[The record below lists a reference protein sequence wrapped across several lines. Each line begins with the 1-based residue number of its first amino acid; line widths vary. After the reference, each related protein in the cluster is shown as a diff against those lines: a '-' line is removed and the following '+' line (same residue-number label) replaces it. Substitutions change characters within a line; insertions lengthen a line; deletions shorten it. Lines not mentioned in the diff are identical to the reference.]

1 MAILND
7 PLRVCPHS
15 PFRLN
20 QILLLKNLLLSI
32 FILCFSFLAS
42 DAEELDRTDHKTEEG
57 IRQLKVP
64 GFGEDGKIAWEL
76 HANEVNFEEEGIYEA
91 FDLVLKTLTGFNQS
105 NAKSKKGLFEPGSG
119 KAWGESMLEVEG
131 KGFAAEGR
139 RWLWRNKIE
148 KGDQLIAFRE
158 KGKVMFKEALL
169 LDERDGGK
177 KEGVRKDE
185 LSFKTLTEA
194 EYIEVLELS
203 PTRNRFLL
211 ERNVLVSSKDL
222 KISCDWMEILFDKD
236 LNQNSPLKSLGKIS
250 KIHARGKVSM
260 IQKGRSSFANELS
273 INTTKGEAILQG
285 NARVEDEDYGIA
297 KGDEIILEKGT
308 RRAKVVGV
316 EGNRPSLQ
324 LPEIPDFGFP
334 N

>member
-1 MAILND
+1 MND
-7 PLRVCPHS
+7 PLRESPHS

-20 QILLLKNLLLSI
+20 QILLLKNHLLSI
-32 FILCFSFLAS
+32 FIFYFSLLSS
-42 DAEELDRTDHKTEEG
+42 DASELDRTDQKTVEG
-57 IRQLKVP
+57 IRHLKVP
-64 GFGEDGKIAWEL
+64 GFAEDGRIAWEL

-131 KGFAAEGR
+131 KGFTAEGK

-148 KGDQLIAFRE
+148 MGDQLIAFQE
-158 KGKVMFKEALL
+158 KGKVKFKETLL
-169 LDERDGGK
+169 LDEREGGK
-177 KEGVRKDE
+177 KEGVRKDG

-211 ERNVLVSSKDL
+211 ERNVMVSSEDL

-236 LNQNSPLKSLGKIS
+236 SNQTSPLKSLGKIS

-260 IQKGRSSFANELS
+260 IQKGRSSFADELS
-273 INTTKGEAILQG
+273 INTLKGEAILQG
-285 NARVEDEDYGIA
+285 NARVEDQDYGIA
-297 KGDEIILEKGT
+297 KGNEIILERGT

-316 EGNRPSLQ
+316 DGNQPSLQ
-324 LPEIPDFGFP
+324 LPEIPNFGFP

>member
-1 MAILND
+1 MVILND
-7 PLRVCPHS
+7 PLRESLHS

-32 FILCFSFLAS
+32 SIFYFSCLSS
-42 DAEELDRTDHKTEEG
+42 DALELDRADQKTEEG
-57 IRQLKVP
+57 IRHLKVP
-64 GFGEDGKIAWEL
+64 GFGEDGRIAWEL

-131 KGFAAEGR
+131 KGFTAEGK

-148 KGDQLIAFRE
+148 KGDQLIAFQE
-158 KGKVMFKEALL
+158 KGKVMFKETLL
-169 LDERDGGK
+169 LDEREGKK
-177 KEGVRKDE
+177 KEGVRKDD

-211 ERNVLVSSKDL
+211 ERNVVVSSEDL

-236 LNQNSPLKSLGKIS
+236 LNQTSPLKSLGKIS

-260 IQKGRSSFANELS
+260 IQKGRSSFADELS
-273 INTTKGEAILQG
+273 INTTKGEAVLQG
-285 NARVEDEDYGIA
+285 NARVEDQDYGIA

-324 LPEIPDFGFP
+324 LPEIPNFGFP

>member
-1 MAILND
+1 MVILND
-7 PLRVCPHS
+7 PLRES
-15 PFRLN
+15 RQTPFRLN
-20 QILLLKNLLLSI
+20 QILLLKNHLIRI
-32 FILCFSFLAS
+32 FIFYFSCLSS
-42 DAEELDRTDHKTEEG
+42 DALELDCTDHKTKEG
-57 IRQLKVP
+57 IRYLKVP
-64 GFGEDGKIAWEL
+64 GFDEDGRIAWEL

-105 NAKSKKGLFEPGSG
+105 NAKSKKGLFEPESG

-131 KGFAAEGR
+131 KGFAAEGK

-148 KGDQLIAFRE
+148 KGDQLIAFQE
-158 KGKVMFKEALL
+158 KGKVKFKETLL
-169 LDERDGGK
+169 LDEREGGK
-177 KEGVRKDE
+177 KEGVREDG
-185 LSFKTLTEA
+185 LSFKTFTEA

-211 ERNVLVSSKDL
+211 ERNVMVSSEDL
-222 KISCDWMEILFDKD
+222 EISCDWMEILFDKD
-236 LNQNSPLKSLGKIS
+236 SNQTSPLKSLGKIS

-260 IQKGRSSFANELS
+260 IQKGRSSFADELS
-273 INTTKGEAILQG
+273 INTTKGEAILLG
-285 NARVEDEDYGIA
+285 NAQVEDQDYGIA
-297 KGDEIILEKGT
+297 KGDEIILEKGK

-324 LPEIPDFGFP
+324 LPEIPNFGFP

>member
-1 MAILND
+1 MLILND
-7 PLRVCPHS
+7 PLRES
-15 PFRLN
+15 PYSPIRLN
-20 QILLLKNLLLSI
+20 QIILLKNHLLGI
-32 FILCFSFLAS
+32 FIFYFSCLSS
-42 DAEELDRTDHKTEEG
+42 DALELDRTDQKTEEG
-57 IRQLKVP
+57 IRHLKVP
-64 GFGEDGKIAWEL
+64 GFGEDGRIAWEL
-76 HANEVNFEEEGIYEA
+76 HANEVNFEKEGIYEA
-91 FDLVLKTLTGFNQS
+91 FDLVLETLTGFNQS

-131 KGFAAEGR
+131 KGFTAEGK

-148 KGDQLIAFRE
+148 MGDQLIAFQE
-158 KGKVMFKEALL
+158 KGKVKFQETLL
-169 LDERDGGK
+169 LDERGGGK
-177 KEGVRKDE
+177 KEGVRKNG

-211 ERNVLVSSKDL
+211 ERNVMVSSEDL
-222 KISCDWMEILFDKD
+222 KISCDWMEIFFDKD
-236 LNQNSPLKSLGKIS
+236 SNQTSPLKSLGKIS

-260 IQKGRSSFANELS
+260 IQKGRSSFADELS

-285 NARVEDEDYGIA
+285 NARVEDQDYGIA

-316 EGNRPSLQ
+316 EGNQPSLQ
-324 LPEIPDFGFP
+324 LPEIPNFGFP